1 MEFEMGITKKRKIR
15 FSHIISENGAMI
27 AFFVLFLIN
36 ALTTRNFFNLAT
48 VKNILNQSTTTI
60 ILSLGMTVVIA
71 TGGINISI
79 GSMMAFSAMVA
90 AKIILGGQL
99 TLGIVSGLLV
109 AVIFGIIIG
118 YIIIKFDVQPMIAS
132 LTFLFMLRGFTKLLN
147 DGKNL
152 TYKNKAFSNFFYI
165 NVFDEIPMRV
175 IIWLL
180 LAILLWILLSK
191 TQFGK
196 YVEAFGDNPTA
207 TKISGINTMSLIIFC
222 YVICSGF
229 AAIAG
234 IAEAGFIATVDPG
247 NMGVTKEMDAIA
259 ATVLG
264 GTLITGG
271 KPKVWGTVWGS
282 MLLQL
287 ITIMVNMNNVSSSY
301 SRVLKAIIIIMAV
314 YAQTLGKK
322 QNS

>member
-36 ALTTRNFFNLAT
+36 AFTTRNFFNLAT

-191 TQFGK
+191 TQIW
-196 YVEAFGDNPTA
+196 
-207 TKISGINTMSLIIFC
+207 KIC
-222 YVICSGF
+222 
-229 AAIAG
+229 
-234 IAEAGFIATVDPG
+234 
-247 NMGVTKEMDAIA
+247 
-259 ATVLG
+259 
-264 GTLITGG
+264 
-271 KPKVWGTVWGS
+271 GS
-282 MLLQL
+282 
-287 ITIMVNMNNVSSSY
+287 IW
-301 SRVLKAIIIIMAV
+301 R
-314 YAQTLGKK
+314 
-322 QNS
+322 